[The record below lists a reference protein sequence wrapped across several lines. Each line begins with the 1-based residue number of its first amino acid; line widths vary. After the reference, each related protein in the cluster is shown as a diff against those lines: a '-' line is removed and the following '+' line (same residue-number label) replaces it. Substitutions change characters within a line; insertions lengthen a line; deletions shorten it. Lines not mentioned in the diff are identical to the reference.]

1 MVLRGRRFGFTVPR
15 KMGSPDYQLCFGAIL
30 GRRQMLFSYRGRPRE
45 VCPHVLG
52 YTKGKEMLLAYQFAG
67 ETTGF
72 LPRGGEWRCFQVAE
86 MHSIELREGAWHSG
100 DKHSDRHSCV
110 DDVDL
115 DVNPDAP
122 QRSWAK
128 HRRKT

>member
-1 MVLRGRRFGFTVPR
+1 MA
-15 KMGSPDYQLCFGAIL
+15 SAYYQLCSDAIL
-30 GRRQMLFSYRGRPRE
+30 GRRQMLFTYRGHRRE

-52 YTKGKEMLLAYQFAG
+52 HTKGEEKLLAYQFAG
-67 ETTGF
+67 QTSSV
-72 LPRGGEWRCFQVAE
+72 LPAGGEWRCFLLAE
-86 MHSIELREGAWHSG
+86 IHSIDVRDGPWHSG
-100 DKHSDRHSCV
+100 DKHSSRHNCV
-110 DDVDL
+110 EDVDL

>member
-1 MVLRGRRFGFTVPR
+1 LWIQTARNMA
-15 KMGSPDYQLCFGAIL
+15 SAYYQFCSDAIL
-30 GRRQMLFSYRGRPRE
+30 GRRQLLFTYLGHRRE

-52 YTKGKEMLLAYQFAG
+52 HTKEEEKLLAYQFAG
-67 ETTGF
+67 ETSSV
-72 LPRGGEWRCFQVAE
+72 LPPGGEWRCLFLAKI
-86 MHSIELREGAWHSG
+86 HSIEVRDGAWHSG
-100 DKHSDRHSCV
+100 DKHSSQHTCV
-110 DDVDL
+110 EDVDL